1 MPRLTNAEGLGFEN
15 DFDEADGFFEGFLAE
30 APSKKKD
37 IKQLPSK
44 KNDLEENADFGD
56 IFRDIE
62 PLSESSS
69 SKVKDLKQTLVVKD
83 VANTQKSQTNALNEV
98 HFKKLLDITAEVY
111 RNKEQELISLAKAET
126 DYKTIY
132 AFLNV
137 KPKSLQAE
145 LTKSIMNEFLQYM
158 DDKHAI
164 YWRGKKVPKEI
175 AIAMQNAFKI
185 VSGHT
190 FSSFLNVMKAK
201 NYDAFGRE
209 TIKALNY
216 LKISNVIPN
225 EKVKYFQNLDA
236 DKATVEKVM
245 AENQGLF
252 YPSFALIGFK
262 GLNQYQELKAYLT
275 AKGLTKKGWKFM
287 CSQSRNYNLRAIR
300 KPKVAVFCMNHGLKD
315 AWLRNTFLAAWMT
328 HPTLVEK
335 SDILFK
341 EIEAYEGP
349 VNGFSPFE
357 IERRRNYGLMGY
369 ECPQLDELND
379 YLTSQKREFLRN
391 PNNRDKEFKED
402 SKTLYQLLRRSER
415 WHEEERHKNRGPNKQ
430 FCSFDIQDAEFKGF
444 KFKQITSSWDLIDEG
459 KKMHHCVGSY
469 ADRCYKTEY
478 AVYQVEDVRE
488 EKEVKDK
495 KGKKEKPERATL
507 GLYIETA
514 KKIDE
519 KTGKEEEVLV
529 AKFNQMYKHSNQ
541 ITSDEM
547 REAASKMIKE
557 LNKSF
562 NRSFNK

>member
-1 MPRLTNAEGLGFEN
+1 MPRLTNANAEGFRFED
-15 DFDEADGFFEGFLAE
+15 DFDEAEGFFEGFLAE
-30 APSKKKD
+30 APPKKKRVSD
-37 IKQLPSK
+37 DS
-44 KNDLEENADFGD
+44 EEADFGD
-56 IFRDIE
+56 IFGDAE
-62 PLSESSS
+62 LPLKGS
-69 SKVKDLKQTLVVKD
+69 SKKKNVIEQDIVIGNLANAEQTKQ
-83 VANTQKSQTNALNEV
+83 NALNEV

-111 RNKEQELISLAKAET
+111 RNKERELISLANAESH
-126 DYKTIY
+126 YKTVY
-132 AFLNV
+132 SFLNV
-137 KPKSLQAE
+137 KPKSIQAE
-145 LTKSIMNEFLQYM
+145 LTKAIMNEFLQYM

-225 EKVKYFQNLDA
+225 EEVKYFQNLDA

-287 CSQSRNYNLRAIR
+287 CGQSRNYNLRAIR
-300 KPKVAVFCMNHGLKD
+300 KPKVAVFCLNHGLKD
-315 AWLRNTFLAAWMT
+315 AWLRNTFIAAWMT

-357 IERRRNYGLMGY
+357 LEVRRIHGLMSY

-391 PNNRDKEFKED
+391 PANRNKEFKED

-415 WHEEERHKNRGPNKQ
+415 WHEEERHKDKGANKQ
-430 FCSFDIQDAEFKGF
+430 FFSFDIQNAEFKGF
-444 KFKQITSSWDLIDEG
+444 SFKQITSSWDLIDEG

-469 ADRCYKTEY
+469 AERCYNTKY

-488 EKEVKDK
+488 EKTEKVQ
-495 KGKKEKPERATL
+495 KGKKEKAERATL
-507 GLYIETA
+507 GLYIDTTT
-514 KKIDE
+514 KIDE
-519 KTGKEEEVLV
+519 KTGKEKEVMV

-547 REAASKMIKE
+547 REAANEMIKE

-562 NRSFNK
+562 NK

>member
-1 MPRLTNAEGLGFEN
+1 MPRLANANTEGFAFEN
-15 DFDEADGFFEGFLAE
+15 DIEETDDLFGSIFSDSSPQKENVVKKELSVVE
-30 APSKKKD
+30 EKPSKSKD
-37 IKQLPSK
+37 S
-44 KNDLEENADFGD
+44 
-56 IFRDIE
+56 
-62 PLSESSS
+62 PLSE
-69 SKVKDLKQTLVVKD
+69 Q
-83 VANTQKSQTNALNEV
+83 

-111 RNKEQELISLAKAET
+111 REKEKSLMSLANSESE
-126 DYKTIY
+126 YKSIY
-132 AFLNV
+132 SFLNV

-145 LTKSIMNEFLQYM
+145 LTKSVMSEFLQYM

-175 AIAMQNAFKI
+175 AVAMQNAFKI

-216 LKISNVIPN
+216 LKLSNVIPN
-225 EKVKYFQNLDA
+225 EEVKYFQALDS
-236 DKATVEKVM
+236 DKAVVEKVM

-262 GLNQYQELKAYLT
+262 GLNQYQELKTYLT
-275 AKGLTKKGWKFM
+275 SKGLTKKGWKFM
-287 CSQSRNYNLRAIR
+287 CNQSRNYNLRAIR
-300 KPKVAVFCMNHGLKD
+300 KPKVGVFCMNNGLKD

-349 VNGFSPFE
+349 VNSFSPFE
-357 IERRRNYGLMGY
+357 IEMRKNHGMMGY
-369 ECPQLDELND
+369 ECAELDELND
-379 YLTSQKREFLRN
+379 YLTSTKRDFLRD
-391 PNNRDKEFKED
+391 PRNRNKEFKED

-415 WHEEERHKNRGPNKQ
+415 WHEEEMCKDRGAKKE
-430 FCSFDIQDAEFKGF
+430 FFVFDIKDAEFEGF
-444 KFKQITSSWDLIDEG
+444 HFKQITNSWDLIDEG
-459 KKMHHCVGSY
+459 RKMHHCVGNY

-488 EKEVKDK
+488 TKEAKAK
-495 KGKKEKPERATL
+495 NGKKEKSERATL
-507 GLYIETA
+507 GLFIDTVT
-514 KKIDE
+514 KQDE
-519 KTGKEEEVLV
+519 KTGKEKEAIV
-529 AKFNQMYKHSNQ
+529 AKFNQMYRHSNQ
-541 ITSDEM
+541 RASDEM
-547 REAASKMIKE
+547 REAANEMIKQ

-562 NRSFNK
+562 AKL